1 MSNAFKVA
9 SHEFLLH
16 VRTRRFL
23 WALLSFPLIMG
34 VSALA
39 GYLAVRI
46 PFDSRPVGYVDS
58 GQILR
63 VPPLP
68 VSSEAAAPMPVLTF
82 NPYPSEQ
89 AARQDLEAG
98 TIQGYL
104 VLPANYLQG
113 GQAKLVSLKTNLS
126 SMTSDQLGAF
136 LQSNLFA
143 ELPAQTL
150 ERLQASPQ
158 YHVTSLSQGGN
169 AGTEALPGMIFAV
182 LAGFLFTLAI
192 FGSGGY
198 LLQSLAEEKENRT
211 MEVLITSIKPR
222 ELLAGKIAGNLA
234 VGLLQ
239 LLVWIAVAAA
249 LLPLVLSLL
258 PIPGGLQFSV
268 DGRVLVVIAIT
279 FLPAIVLVGGL
290 MAAAGSIASQ
300 VNEAQQLSSIVSI
313 PVGLSLGLLF
323 PVINDPG
330 GALGVILSLFPLSA
344 PTMLPLR
351 VALGAA
357 PVWQIALSVGLL
369 LLSAWG
375 SILFATRVFRLG
387 MLHYG
392 KQLSFREIFPR
403 RRAAKA

>member
-1 MSNAFKVA
+1 MSNTFKVA

-16 VRTRRFL
+16 VRTWRFF
-23 WALLSFPLIMG
+23 WALISFPLIMG
-34 VSALA
+34 ASALA

-82 NPYPSEQ
+82 KPYPSEQ

-98 TIQGYL
+98 TIQAYL

-126 SMTSDQLGAF
+126 STASDQLDAF
-136 LQSNLFA
+136 LQTNLFA
-143 ELPAQTL
+143 NLPAQTL
-150 ERLQASPQ
+150 ERLQTSPQ
-158 YHVTSLSQGGN
+158 YHVTSLAQSGN

-182 LAGFLFTLAI
+182 LAGLLFTIAI
-192 FGSGGY
+192 FSSGGY

-222 ELLAGKIAGNLA
+222 ELLAGKITGNLA

-249 LLPLVLSLL
+249 LLPLVTALM

-268 DGRVLVVIAIT
+268 DGRVLGVIVIT
-279 FLPAIVLVGGL
+279 FLPAIVLVGGF

-300 VNEAQQLSSIVSI
+300 VNEAQQLSSIISI
-313 PVGLSLGLLF
+313 PIAFALGLLF
-323 PVINDPG
+323 PIIQNPS
-330 GALGVILSLFPLSA
+330 GALGIILSLFPPTA
-344 PTMLPLR
+344 PMILPLR

-357 PVWQIALSVGLL
+357 PVWQVALSVGLL
-369 LLSAWG
+369 VVSAWG

-392 KQLSFREIFPR
+392 KQLSFQEIFPCR
-403 RRAAKA
+403 KVAKA